1 MFDDSNDQSGTV
13 GVLIGI
19 IVLVFVAV
27 GLSLL
32 ADNRFQFSSN
42 RITIEETVAKDA
54 VELEKLRDQ
63 LESAEEE
70 WRVASGPLEGQ
81 GERVKLIKAKI
92 AASGSRIPDLRGRR
106 DLLLKEVGEADAA
119 FRDYQDRFRRQV
131 RGEATGE
138 KHAELLL
145 ATGRTYT
152 NVAIRR
158 VTSAGIEI
166 THSHGITRVKP
177 KELDASWNERF
188 QWDQEEV
195 EKVLAAERA
204 REERHRKMVEKANA
218 KPVAPAK
225 KTKPLSKAK
234 LARKEAAE
242 RVAVLRRDVIDAR
255 NLWTAAESEAENAR
269 SEARSNRG
277 RSVPG
282 SLETWEAKARR
293 LDAASAKLRE
303 KYDLACG
310 RLAVVSPTDPLLRE
324 TGN

>member
-13 GVLIGI
+13 GVLIGF

-42 RITIEETVAKDA
+42 RISIEEAVAGDA
-54 VELEKLRDQ
+54 VVLEKLHDQ
-63 LESAEEE
+63 LESAQEE
-70 WRVASGPLEGQ
+70 WRASSRPLEGQ
-81 GERVKLIKAKI
+81 GEQVKLIKARV
-92 AASGSRIPDLRGRR
+92 AASAGQLPDLRSRR
-106 DLLLKEVGEADAA
+106 DLLAKEVGEADAA

-145 ATGRTYT
+145 TSGRTYT
-152 NVAIRR
+152 DVAIRR

-177 KELDASWNERF
+177 KELDATWNERF

-204 REERHRKMVEKANA
+204 REERHRKMVEKANS
-218 KPVAPAK
+218 KPALPAK
-225 KTKPLSKAK
+225 KTKPMSKAK

-242 RVAVLRRDVIDAR
+242 RVALLRRDVIDAR
-255 NLWTAAESEAENAR
+255 NLWTAAESEVENAR

-293 LDAASAKLRE
+293 LEVASAKLRE

-310 RLAVVSPTDPLLRE
+310 RLAVVSPSDPLLRE
-324 TGN
+324 PMN